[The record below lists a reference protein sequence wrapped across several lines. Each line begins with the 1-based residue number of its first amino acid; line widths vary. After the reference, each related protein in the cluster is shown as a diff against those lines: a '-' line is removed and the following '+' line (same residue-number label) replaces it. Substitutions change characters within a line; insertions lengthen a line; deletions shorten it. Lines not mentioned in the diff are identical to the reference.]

1 MGSPTVVEDVPPG
14 SPPSVAN
21 RVSSPRLGQRLA
33 RDRLARRVV
42 SLGGWL
48 IIGAIFA
55 ILFVIVAEF
64 YPLFKEPEAR
74 LEASIATGREGRVFA
89 VGADEYREVAYL
101 IDPAGVHFYS
111 LKNQKPISTDPL
123 SGMGDAQVT
132 GLSMAVPRFP
142 VLGLS
147 DGRALPV
154 RIQFENVYRDGVRS
168 VHPALVPEPALAL
181 GGAEGLALLTHWQDE
196 SGYAIAAATGGETLQ
211 VAEVRVKK
219 NLMGQV
225 TRKESRRQV
234 DFPARGGIT
243 ALVHDPVRSGLIAG
257 TARGQVLFA
266 SLDGG
271 EGRVDTLGATRDAR
285 FGVAGLGFLLGD
297 YTLVM
302 EDSSGAVSSYHLSA
316 SPGGAIN
323 WRKVYDFE
331 PGLASGAI
339 FSRSLRDKG
348 FLTGGG
354 DALKLNY
361 GTSGKTQLTLKSPE
375 GHAFSAA
382 RLTPKSDGIVAAD
395 AAGHLYHWTVD
406 NPYPEISL
414 TTLFGKVLY
423 EGYDEPAYV
432 WQSTGGSDAFE
443 SKLSLT
449 PLIYGT
455 LKGTFYALLIA
466 LPLALTGAFY
476 TSQFMHPD
484 LKAVIKPV
492 IEVMAALPSVVLGF
506 FAALIIAPH
515 VETHLPALVLLP
527 VVIVLLVMAG
537 LFACEAAP
545 AIRRWLP
552 GGKEIYALVPLTLM
566 GALIAYALGGG
577 AEGFWPGGDYRVW
590 LSETFSIAYDQR
602 NALVVGL
609 AMGFAVIPIIFTLSE
624 DSLAS
629 VPKHLKAS
637 SLALGAT
644 PWQTALYVILPT
656 ASPGIFSAVM
666 IGLGRA
672 VGETMIVLM
681 ATGNTPVMEWSLFN
695 GFRAL
700 SANIAVELPEAPEG
714 GTLFRVLFLAAFL
727 LFVMTFVVNTLA
739 EVVRLRL
746 RKRYQ
751 SL

>member
-1 MGSPTVVEDVPPG
+1 LPSAENRGS
-14 SPPSVAN
+14 
-21 RVSSPRLGQRLA
+21 SSRLGRRLA
-33 RDRLARRVV
+33 LDRLARRTV
-42 SLGGWL
+42 SFGGWL

-64 YPLFKEPEAR
+64 YPLFKEPEGR
-74 LEASIATGREGRVFA
+74 LEATIATGVEGRVFA

-101 IDPAGVHFYS
+101 IDSAGIHFYS
-111 LKNQKPISTDPL
+111 LKDKKPLPADPL
-123 SGMGDAQVT
+123 SDLGDARVT
-132 GLSMAVPRFP
+132 GVSMAVPQFP
-142 VLGLS
+142 VLALS
-147 DGRALPV
+147 DGRVLPV
-154 RIQFENVYRDGVRS
+154 RVQFENEYRDGVRS
-168 VHPALVPEPALAL
+168 VHPVLVPEPQIAS
-181 GGAEGLALLTHWQDE
+181 GGTERLTLLTHWQDE
-196 SGYAIAAATGGETLQ
+196 SGYGIAAATGDETLQ
-211 VAEVRVKK
+211 VVRVRAKK
-219 NLMGQV
+219 NLMGKV
-225 TRKESRRQV
+225 TRKETREQV
-234 DFPARGGIT
+234 VFPARGGIT
-243 ALVHDPVRSGLIAG
+243 ALVHDAVHNGLIAG
-257 TARGQVLFA
+257 TAKGQVLFA
-266 SLDGG
+266 SLDGEG
-271 EGRVDTLGATRDAR
+271 GRVETLGATRDAR

-302 EDSSGAVSSYHLSA
+302 EDSSGAVSSYHLST
-316 SPGGAIN
+316 SPAGAIN
-323 WRKVYDFE
+323 WRKVHDFE
-331 PGLASGAI
+331 PGFAAGAI
-339 FSRSLRDKG
+339 FSRSLRDKA

-354 DALKLNY
+354 DSLNLHY
-361 GTSGKTQLTLKSPE
+361 GTSGQTQLTLKTPE
-375 GHAFSAA
+375 RHALSAA

-395 AAGHLYHWTVD
+395 SAGRLYHWTVN

-414 TTLFGKVLY
+414 TSLFGKVFY
-423 EGYDEPAYV
+423 EGYEEPAYV

-466 LPLALTGAFY
+466 LPLALSGAFY
-476 TSQFMHPD
+476 TSQFMRPG
-484 LKAVIKPV
+484 LKNVIKPV

-527 VVIVLLVMAG
+527 VVIVMLVMAA
-537 LFACEAAP
+537 LSVHEAVP
-545 AIRRWLP
+545 AIRRRLP
-552 GGKEIYALVPLTLM
+552 GGKEIYALIPLTLM
-566 GALIAYALGGG
+566 GALIAYALGGSL
-577 AEGFWPGGDYRVW
+577 ESLWLSGDYRVW

-624 DSLAS
+624 DSLSS
-629 VPKHLKAS
+629 VPQHLKAS

-644 PWQTALYVILPT
+644 PWQTALNVILPT
-656 ASPGIFSAVM
+656 ASPGIFSAIM

-681 ATGNTPVMEWSLFN
+681 ATGNTPVMEWSMFN